1 MKTVIRRN
9 IFETNSSSA
18 HVLSLMVGDN
28 TWGRF
33 KVDEYY
39 CGSTLRITRQLFY
52 SNNNLVIRMEDK
64 LSYLYAL
71 NEILDRY
78 SSDEDFIEFV
88 YSTGAV
94 HPDVKIEIEEKG
106 DDSYGGWRI
115 DHQSYNLLS
124 DAGVTWAEFLQEPY
138 SILCCHDDFV

>member
-1 MKTVIRRN
+1 MKTVTRRN

-33 KVDEYY
+33 KADGYWS
-39 CGSTLRITRQLFY
+39 GNTLKITRQLFY
-52 SNNNLVIRMEDK
+52 SNNNLVIRIEDK

-71 NEILDRY
+71 NEILERY

-94 HPDVKIEIEEKG
+94 HPDVKIEIEEKA
-106 DDSYGGWRI
+106 DDSYDGWRI
-115 DHQSYNLLS
+115 DHQSIYLLS
-124 DAGVTWAEFLQEPY
+124 DAGVSWTEFLQEPY

>member
-18 HVLSLMVGDN
+18 HVLSLMVGEN
-28 TWGRF
+28 SLGRF
-33 KVDEYY
+33 KADEYWR
-39 CGSTLRITRQLFY
+39 GRTLKITHRIY
-52 SNNNLVIRMEDK
+52 ACDNNLVIRIEDK

-71 NEILDRY
+71 NEIFDRY
-78 SSDEDFIEFV
+78 SSDEEFIEFV

-94 HPDVKIEIEEKG
+94 HPDIEIEIEPKN
-106 DDSYGGWRI
+106 DSDYNGWRI
-115 DHQSYNLLS
+115 DHESVHLLS
-124 DAGVTWAEFLQEPY
+124 DAGVTWSEFLREPY

>member
-1 MKTVIRRN
+1 MKTVTRRN

-28 TWGRF
+28 SWGRF
-33 KVDEYY
+33 KADEYW
-39 CGSTLRITRQLFY
+39 GDRSLKITRRLFISDNY
-52 SNNNLVIRMEDK
+52 LVIRIEDK

-94 HPDVKIEIEEKG
+94 HPDIKIEIEERG
-106 DDSYGGWRI
+106 DDGYNYWRI

-124 DAGVTWAEFLQEPY
+124 ESGVSWEEFLREPY
-138 SILCCHDDFV
+138 SILCCWEDFV